1 MKSLLNTL
9 ALSPV
14 GVETLDDPASDPAL
28 VERMLHDISRAN
40 RWFGGRHAMRHA
52 LTRLLDATDRGKHL
66 SLFDIGTGAG
76 DLPLDAV
83 RWAAR
88 RGVTLHPIGLER
100 IPAAARVARNAGVP
114 TMLGCAGALPLRQ
127 RSVDLVL
134 VSQVAHHL
142 DADSATRLF
151 TDCSRI
157 ARRGVIIAD
166 LRPSLL
172 AAFGYRLGGALLGLH
187 QSTIDDGVISLA
199 RGFTPAALAS
209 LCVGVT
215 RGQVSVA
222 RLRFAR
228 VVAWWRTDQ

>member
-1 MKSLLNTL
+1 MTVTTLGVSSL
-9 ALSPV
+9 

-28 VERMLHDISRAN
+28 VARMLHDISRAN
-40 RWFGGRHAMRHA
+40 RWFGGRHATRHA
-52 LTRLLDATDRGKHL
+52 LARLVGFADRGTSL
-66 SLFDIGTGAG
+66 TLFDIGTGAG

-88 RGVTLHPIGLER
+88 RGVTVHPIGLER
-100 IPAAARVARNAGVP
+100 IPAAARVAHHAGVP
-114 TMLGCAGALPLRQ
+114 TMLGCAGALPLRS

-142 DADSATRLF
+142 DSASATRLF

-187 QSTIDDGVISLA
+187 QTTIDDGVLSLA
-199 RGFTPAALAS
+199 RGFTPAALES
-209 LCVGVT
+209 LCVGV
-215 RGQVSVA
+215 GGGPVSIA
-222 RLRFAR
+222 RLPFAR
-228 VVAWWRTDQ
+228 IVAWWRTDQ